1 MSRIPSIIQGLPDD
15 LMTNDVTY
23 LRRQKVSSESS
34 SVAAA
39 YNEKLYTIPAKYN
52 IAAGNS
58 IALNI
63 SPASEMVIT
72 KVVTNSEFS
81 ISIYSEHATGS
92 ADGIFAP
99 VNMNLCSIDE
109 SPTTSQVYYAATA
122 QGSRLDYGHGTLNTS
137 IIACENTKPCVVI
150 TNDTLEADLIEIQ
163 VQFEEIGPR
172 NPLFGLTASTELEPT
187 TEMSA
192 YG

>member
-1 MSRIPSIIQGLPDD
+1 MYLVNGVFSD
-15 LMTNDVTY
+15 LFTNDEEGI
-23 LRRQKVSSESS
+23 RRYKISSESS
-34 SVAAA
+34 AVANS
-39 YNEKLYTIPAKYN
+39 YNGKLYSIPANYT
-52 IAAGNS
+52 IQPGNS

-72 KVVTNSEFS
+72 KVVTNSDFS

-122 QGSRLDYGHGTLNTS
+122 QGARLDYGHGTLNTS

-150 TNDTLEADLIEIQ
+150 TNDTLEADLIEMQ

-172 NPLFGLTASTELEPT
+172 SPLFGLTASTELEPT